1 MPVDT
6 RAIAQHV
13 ADTMPYIQQVFVDI
27 TGVKEVEKR
36 LFLARKQIEKY
47 SETQSIDLYFTS
59 LSHRTIVYK
68 GWLRSD
74 QIKGLYLDL
83 QNEAYQSKLG
93 LVHSALVLIHFQVGN
108 VHIPIACLCTMVKLI
123 PLRVT

>member
-1 MPVDT
+1 M
-6 RAIAQHV
+6 I
-13 ADTMPYIQQVFVDI
+13 YILQV
-27 TGVKEVEKR
+27 
-36 LFLARKQIEKY
+36 
-47 SETQSIDLYFTS
+47 
-59 LSHRTIVYK
+59 SHRTIVYK
-68 GWLRSD
+68 GWLRS
-74 QIKGLYLDL
+74 IKLKAYLDL